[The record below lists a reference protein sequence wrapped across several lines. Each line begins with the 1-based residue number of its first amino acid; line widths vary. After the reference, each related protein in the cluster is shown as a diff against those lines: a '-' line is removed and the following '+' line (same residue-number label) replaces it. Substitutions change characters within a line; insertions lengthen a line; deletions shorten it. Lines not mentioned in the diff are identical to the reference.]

1 MKDETMAKAKS
12 DDIRWLDDVVDD
24 DYTAAGSY
32 LSILYNA
39 ERVVKVIA
47 RLRDA
52 AVMEF
57 KAVDLFRAT
66 RLPPLDAS
74 EPNVKKERKKI
85 LKGESLSPLLLVR
98 DEQNGKVEIADG
110 YHRLCALNDYDPE
123 AGIRCKI
130 V

>member
-1 MKDETMAKAKS
+1 MTKAQS
-12 DDIRWLDDVVDD
+12 DGIRWLEDVVDD

-39 ERVVKVIA
+39 EQVVKVIA
-47 RLRDA
+47 RLREA
-52 AVMEF
+52 AVVEF
-57 KAVDLFRAT
+57 KAVDLLRAS
-66 RLPPLDAS
+66 RLPTLDAS

-110 YHRLCALNDYDPE
+110 YHRLCALNDYNRE
-123 AGIRCKI
+123 AAIRCKI